1 MFLAPRQRKTT
12 VFTRFWASA
21 SKNHS
26 IYSVLWPGP
35 SKNTGIYAVSCMLSE
50 AFFGCQRHKNIVNYT
65 IFTRGQY
72 QKIMKNWPKTDQKT
86 PNKDLQNASAN
97 FTLFSPTPNPQKR
110 ENPSRLKDFRG
121 GSAAPARPRVA
132 KAMLSNHH
140 RTASPDLS
148 AYARQPARGPT
159 MWAHFV
165 AMLAYVGLCWS
176 ILRAIWAHLVA
187 RLAYVGL
194 RLIHVEPKD
203 PKNGNSKKNTVKRRR
218 CWWSAAYLGA
228 MLPHLGAMLAYLEGN
243 VGPAWELCCPS
254 LRLGGP
260 ILELCWPILG
270 LCWPILGAMLPHL
283 GAMFAHLEA
292 YVGPCWPILS
302 HRLRKMRKNA
312 KSTKHRKTRDFLAL
326 PTLHRQGRRP
336 LSPTERRE
344 TPSARTRPGGPWPD

>member
-140 RTASPDLS
+140 RTASPDLR
-148 AYARQPARGPT
+148 AAAPAADPGR
-159 MWAHFV
+159 
-165 AMLAYVGLCWS
+165 
-176 ILRAIWAHLVA
+176 
-187 RLAYVGL
+187 
-194 RLIHVEPKD
+194 PKFS
-203 PKNGNSKKNTVKRRR
+203 GTTRSVKKG
-218 CWWSAAYLGA
+218 W
-228 MLPHLGAMLAYLEGN
+228 
-243 VGPAWELCCPS
+243 
-254 LRLGGP
+254 
-260 ILELCWPILG
+260 
-270 LCWPILGAMLPHL
+270 
-283 GAMFAHLEA
+283 
-292 YVGPCWPILS
+292 
-302 HRLRKMRKNA
+302 
-312 KSTKHRKTRDFLAL
+312 STKSERVRGFADCVAASRPSTSCMAAWHSQ
-326 PTLHRQGRRP
+326 RQN
-336 LSPTERRE
+336 TI
-344 TPSARTRPGGPWPD
+344 

>member
-140 RTASPDLS
+140 RTASPDLRAAAPAADPGEKKRFAGEETTYDLRGS
-148 AYARQPARGPT
+148 KTLQHHGLPSQP
-159 MWAHFV
+159 
-165 AMLAYVGLCWS
+165 S
-176 ILRAIWAHLVA
+176 AHLALWWRSMAPFSLCRKMAICNNWCLIFSACLVA
-187 RLAYVGL
+187 LMSS
-194 RLIHVEPKD
+194 I
-203 PKNGNSKKNTVKRRR
+203 
-218 CWWSAAYLGA
+218 
-228 MLPHLGAMLAYLEGN
+228 
-243 VGPAWELCCPS
+243 S
-254 LRLGGP
+254 LRQKVPFHAFGLQTRERCVSESKAGAFCHWKENTMALKDGWARKK
-260 ILELCWPILG
+260 WP
-270 LCWPILGAMLPHL
+270 
-283 GAMFAHLEA
+283 
-292 YVGPCWPILS
+292 
-302 HRLRKMRKNA
+302 
-312 KSTKHRKTRDFLAL
+312 KTA
-326 PTLHRQGRRP
+326 
-336 LSPTERRE
+336 
-344 TPSARTRPGGPWPD
+344 